1 MGKIEYSQ
9 KTHEFDPRFKIFHE
23 LMIKKVREILLIST
37 PYDAWI
43 MEEDCRLSE
52 RIINEYRGLNL
63 SHPPRLNWVSS
74 IAEALKAIDHKHFD
88 MVITMSQVADMDA
101 FAINRTDLVYI
112 SISVISEFVIL
123 TV

>member
-1 MGKIEYSQ
+1 MAFEIAIPDDD
-9 KTHEFDPRFKIFHE
+9 FDPRFKIFHE
-23 LMIKKVREILLIST
+23 LMSKKVREILLIST

-74 IAEALKAIDHKHFD
+74 AAEALVSLDQKQFD
-88 MVITMSQVADMDA
+88 MVITMSGVADLDA
-101 FAINRTDLVYI
+101 FTIGKKIKKNQ
-112 SISVISEFVIL
+112 
-123 TV
+123 